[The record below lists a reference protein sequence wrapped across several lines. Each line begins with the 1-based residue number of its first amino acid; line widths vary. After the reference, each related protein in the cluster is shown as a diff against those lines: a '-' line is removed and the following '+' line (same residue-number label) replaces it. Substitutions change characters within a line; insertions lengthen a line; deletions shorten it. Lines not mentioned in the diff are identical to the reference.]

1 MPKVPR
7 QWLVLL
13 AAVFVIICVP
23 IPGKQIDPEDRVVSI
38 SASRFSFTPGTVT
51 VNPGDRVTLEVRSTD
66 VVHGLYLDGYDISVT
81 ANPGQVA
88 TLSFVAD
95 RPGSFRF
102 RCSVPCGDIHPF
114 MIGRLRVGPNRLWVR
129 ATGLA
134 LAAVVW
140 ASVFGVSSERS
151 GRVMQA

>member
-1 MPKVPR
+1 MPKVPWR
-7 QWLVLL
+7 WLALL
-13 AAVFVIICVP
+13 AAVLVIVGVP
-23 IPGKQIDPEDRVVSI
+23 VPSRQIDPKDRVVSI

-114 MIGRLRVGPNRLWVR
+114 MIGRLRVGPNWLWVR

-140 ASVFGVSSERS
+140 AAVFGVSSARS